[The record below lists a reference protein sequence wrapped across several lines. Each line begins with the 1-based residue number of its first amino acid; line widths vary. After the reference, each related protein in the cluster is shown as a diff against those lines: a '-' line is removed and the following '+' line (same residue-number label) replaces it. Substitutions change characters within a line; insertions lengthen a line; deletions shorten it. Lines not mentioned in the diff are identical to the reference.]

1 MRKRAIRS
9 AAVLAAV
16 VATGL
21 LTARFYRGGEPDP
34 AAAAVRDEFR
44 SVVEATGRLEAAVAY
59 EIGPPSIADFWE
71 YNLTWMIPEGKR
83 VKQGD
88 VVARFDTTQIDEHLR
103 EHQAQLEKSTQ
114 EREKEERNLEITQR
128 QLRLDLVKAE
138 GDLKRSDLD
147 LSVPE
152 GLLPRIE
159 MEQNRLKRDLER
171 RRVAFLGE
179 KIELEKELVKS
190 KLDLLDVKKEFAAT
204 KIAYYKQARERFS
217 VQAPIPGVVVYVPKR
232 NGQRWEIGESVWM
245 MAKILQVADVS
256 TLRVEADV
264 LEVDAARIR
273 EALPAEFT
281 VDALPGLR
289 LRSHV
294 TQVGQIVHAK
304 SAQDPSR
311 VFQAILPVEGGAT
324 PEALRPGMNVRVEI
338 EVARLPGSLTIPLLA
353 VRAGPQGTTVEVVGA
368 DGRAETRAVRLGER
382 NRERVVVLEGLQDG
396 ERVRL
401 GAAEVRT

>member
-1 MRKRAIRS
+1 MRKLPIRS
-9 AAVLAAV
+9 AGVLAVV
-16 VATGL
+16 VAAGL
-21 LTARFYRGGEPDP
+21 LTARFYRGGEPEVTGS
-34 AAAAVRDEFR
+34 AVRDEFR
-44 SVVEATGRLEAAVAY
+44 AVVEATGRLEAAVAY

-83 VKQGD
+83 VKEGE
-88 VVARFDTTQIDEHLR
+88 VVARFDTTQIDEQLR

-128 QLRLDLVKAE
+128 QLQLDLVKAE

-152 GLLPRIE
+152 GLVPRIE

-179 KIELEKELVKS
+179 KIALERTLVKS
-190 KLDLLDVKKEFAAT
+190 KLDLLAVKKKFAAT
-204 KIAYYKQARERFS
+204 KIAYYQTARERFQ
-217 VQAPIPGVVVYVPKR
+217 VKAPIPGVVVYVPKR

-273 EALPAEFT
+273 VDLPAEFT

-289 LRSHV
+289 LRSRV
-294 TQVGQIVHAK
+294 AQVGQIVHAK
-304 SAQDPSR
+304 SAQDASR
-311 VFQAILPVEGGAT
+311 VFEAILPVEGAT
-324 PEALRPGMNVRVEI
+324 VPEALRPGMNVRVEI

-353 VRAGPQGTTVEVVGA
+353 VRAGPEGTTVEVLGEN
-368 DGRAETRAVRLGER
+368 GSAETRTVKLGER
-382 NRERVVVLEGLQDG
+382 NRERVVVLEGLKDG

-401 GAAEVRT
+401 GGAEVRA